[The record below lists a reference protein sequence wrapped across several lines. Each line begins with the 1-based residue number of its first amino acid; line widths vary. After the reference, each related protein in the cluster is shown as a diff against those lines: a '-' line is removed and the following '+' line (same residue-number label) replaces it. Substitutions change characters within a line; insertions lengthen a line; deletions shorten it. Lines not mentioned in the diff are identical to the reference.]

1 MKELSLKNAPQLV
14 LYLATVFGGEVK
26 GDRMLLPFSLP
37 DGKFVVH
44 SIAPKQGITHNRY
57 LVSIDGENWYCSC
70 PHHQFQ
76 RVECKHIDVVRSNVM
91 SINPEPTFLKDW
103 QSIFQ

>member
-1 MKELSLKNAPQLV
+1 MKNAPQLV
-14 LYLATVFGGEVK
+14 LYLAAVFGGEVK
-26 GDRMLLPFSLP
+26 DDRMLLPFSLA

-57 LVSIDGENWYCSC
+57 LVSVSGKNWNCTC

-76 RVECKHIDVVRSNVM
+76 KVECKHIDVVRSNVLELKH
-91 SINPEPTFLKDW
+91 EPDFLKDW
-103 QSIFQ
+103 QASFV

>member
-1 MKELSLKNAPQLV
+1 
-14 LYLATVFGGEVK
+14 
-26 GDRMLLPFSLP
+26 MLLPFSLA

-57 LVSIDGENWYCSC
+57 LVSVSGKNWNCTC

-76 RVECKHIDVVRSNVM
+76 KVECKHIDVVRSNVLELKH
-91 SINPEPTFLKDW
+91 EPDFLKDW
-103 QSIFQ
+103 QASFV